1 LNFTLRCVDA
11 TTLRNSSPV
20 SLASKDA
27 AYHVWR
33 VSDLRG
39 STVVTMTFTIFFTSM
54 LATLRLFD
62 RLGIG
67 IDPT

>member
-1 LNFTLRCVDA
+1 MQ
-11 TTLRNSSPV
+11 PIM
-20 SLASKDA
+20 
-27 AYHVWR
+27 R